1 MKPSFHSK
9 CSGFDDHAVKEA
21 APPPVHKNV
30 ASANNPVLL
39 PCLSGWKVFPWSA
52 ICELLAVTVFAA
64 NLLLTFKQSRAQ
76 LRAA

>member
-1 MKPSFHSK
+1 
-9 CSGFDDHAVKEA
+9 
-21 APPPVHKNV
+21 VHKNV